1 MVSLYP
7 SQLECI
13 ALSRSVTLGTE
24 AGQPEC
30 IVLSRSVTHT
40 RYRGQSTGVHSS
52 KVGPRH

>member
-1 MVSLYP
+1 MVSLCP
-7 SQLECI
+7 SQLEFL

-30 IVLSRSVTHT
+30 IVVSRSVTHT
-40 RYRGQSTGVHSS
+40 RYKGQSAGVYSN